1 MSAQDLVQLKDGVR
15 LSFTQTGEPRN
26 PNLLFLNGWRQTA
39 AQWRKQ
45 VEHFEKD
52 FRITTYD
59 YRGHG
64 ESDKPISGYNST
76 FTSHQR
82 HKSSLRFSS
91 PNQPSHV
98 AVLTFVSDLNELLQ
112 KLDLK
117 DITVV
122 GHSMGS
128 TLVWG
133 LWKSHPE
140 SRDRVSRFVSVDGS
154 PCMLTDPSWTPKETK
169 DFGGVF
175 TQDQLDGMAGA
186 FDAVMP
192 SVVRGMFTD
201 KISEE
206 DFAWVWAQNQKMP
219 SAAAAELFLDTM
231 SRDWRDVVSTV
242 DVPTLIVGGEASVLQ
257 EETPRWLHEQIPR
270 SRLHL
275 FGKDEGGHFVFW
287 EFPESFNKVLDDFLR
302 KS

>member
-1 MSAQDLVQLKDGVR
+1 MSAQDFVQMKDGVR
-15 LSFTQTGEPRN
+15 LSFTQTGEPQN

-52 FRITTYD
+52 FRVTTYD

-64 ESDKPISGYNST
+64 ESDKPLSGYN
-76 FTSHQR
+76 
-82 HKSSLRFSS
+82 
-91 PNQPSHV
+91 
-98 AVLTFVSDLNELLQ
+98 VLTFVSDLNELIR

-133 LWKSHPE
+133 LWKYHPE
-140 SRDRVSRFVSVDGS
+140 SRDRISRFVSVDGS
-154 PCMLTDPSWTPKETK
+154 PCMLIDPSWTPKETK
-169 DFGGVF
+169 DFGGIF
-175 TQDQLDGMAGA
+175 TRDQLDGMAGA

-219 SAAAAELFLDTM
+219 NGAAAELFLDTM
-231 SRDWRDVVSTV
+231 SRDWRDVVSAV
-242 DVPTLIVGGEASVLQ
+242 DVPTLIVGGEASILQ
-257 EETPRWLHEQIPR
+257 EETPRWLHAQIPR

-275 FGKDEGGHFVFW
+275 FGKEEGGHFVFW
-287 EFPESFNKVLDDFLR
+287 ESPESFNKVLDDFLE

>member
-1 MSAQDLVQLKDGVR
+1 M
-15 LSFTQTGEPRN
+15 
-26 PNLLFLNGWRQTA
+26 
-39 AQWRKQ
+39 
-45 VEHFEKD
+45 
-52 FRITTYD
+52 
-59 YRGHG
+59 
-64 ESDKPISGYNST
+64 
-76 FTSHQR
+76 
-82 HKSSLRFSS
+82 
-91 PNQPSHV
+91 
-98 AVLTFVSDLNELLQ
+98 SDLNKLIQ

-133 LWKSHPE
+133 LWKYHPE
-140 SRDRVSRFVSVDGS
+140 SRDRISRFVSVDGS
-154 PCMLTDPSWTPKETK
+154 PCMLIDPSWTPKETK

-175 TQDQLDGMAGA
+175 TWDQLDGMAGS

-192 SVVRGMFTD
+192 GVVRGMFTD

-219 SAAAAELFLDTM
+219 NGAAAELFLDTM
-231 SRDWRDVVSTV
+231 SRDWRDVVSAV
-242 DVPTLIVGGEASVLQ
+242 DVPTLIIGGEASILQ
-257 EETPRWLHEQIPR
+257 EETPRWLHAQIPR

-287 EFPESFNKVLDDFLR
+287 ESPESFNKVLDDFLE

>member
-1 MSAQDLVQLKDGVR
+1 MSAQDFIQLKDGVR

-45 VEHFEKD
+45 VEHFEKN
-52 FRITTYD
+52 FRVTIYD

-64 ESDKPISGYNST
+64 ESDKPLSGYNI
-76 FTSHQR
+76 
-82 HKSSLRFSS
+82 
-91 PNQPSHV
+91 
-98 AVLTFVSDLNELLQ
+98 LTFVSDLNEVLQ

-117 DITVV
+117 DITIV

-133 LWKSHPE
+133 LWKYHPE
-140 SRDRVSRFVSVDGS
+140 SRDRISRFVSVDGS
-154 PCMLTDPSWTPKETK
+154 PCMLIDPSWTSKETK

-175 TQDQLDGMAGA
+175 TQDQLDSMAGA

-192 SVVRGMFTD
+192 GVIRGMFTD

-206 DFAWVWAQNQKMP
+206 DFAWIWDQNQKMP
-219 SAAAAELFLDTM
+219 SAAAAELFVDTM

-257 EETPRWLHEQIPR
+257 EETPRWLHKQIPR

-275 FGKDEGGHFVFW
+275 FGKEEGGHFVFW
-287 EFPESFNKVLDDFLR
+287 ESPESFNKVLYDFLR
-302 KS
+302 KSEGEER